1 MLDPETILLRN
12 VPGDFPGGLWLR
24 LRATNTAGAGSIPG
38 RGVKI
43 AHAVQYGQKIKKK
56 KSSKKFCGLK
66 KSFLTQASKWP
77 RTTAT
82 RGMS

>member
-56 KSSKKFCGLK
+56 NLQKNFV
-66 KSFLTQASKWP
+66 ASKNP
-77 RTTAT
+77 
-82 RGMS
+82 S